1 MSLPPAVWWSQAVS
15 GEGAG
20 EAAVVKDAVEPAV
33 EPVAKTEVPAT
44 RPTIPAAQK
53 EQLVSAI
60 ELLGIVLLLG
70 LTLLAVTIVVG
81 WKMRRALS
89 QPLPPAPRGD
99 ELWFLK
105 KKSAGTAPDRE
116 HKRPDTE
123 RN

>member
-1 MSLPPAVWWSQAVS
+1 MSVPAAVWWAQAIS

-20 EAAVVKDAVEPAV
+20 DAAVVKDARQPAAEPI
-33 EPVAKTEVPAT
+33 PKTEVPAT
-44 RPTIPAAQK
+44 RPAIPAAQK
-53 EQLVSAI
+53 EQLVTAI

-81 WKMRRALS
+81 WRMRRALS

-105 KKSAGTAPDRE
+105 KKSAGTAPDRD
-116 HKRPDTE
+116 HKRPDAE